1 MTRLIAALTSL
12 AVLSGLMVA
21 PSGTSAASG
30 ARIILECEDAGGP
43 VDVRACLPQSR
54 LEISREGEK
63 SAYEADD
70 LTALAAPSDGR
81 LTLTM
86 PQNFSVK
93 VQNTGTDVTLSLTVK
108 APSGV
113 TVHSGQAKRYGWVQ
127 FYHCGPQVNPTC
139 RDYSTPTN

>member
-1 MTRLIAALTSL
+1 MTRWIAALPAL
-12 AVLSGLMVA
+12 AVLGGLIVA
-21 PSGTSAASG
+21 PSGPSAASG
-30 ARIILECEDAGGP
+30 ARVILDCEGAGGP
-43 VDVRACLPQSR
+43 VNVRECLPQSR

-63 SAYEADD
+63 SAYAADD
-70 LTALAAPSDGR
+70 LTALADPSDGR

-108 APSGV
+108 APNGAI
-113 TVHSGQAKRYGWVQ
+113 VHSGHAKRFGWVQ